1 MTCTILIICGV
12 RFSATNN
19 PPTIHSEQLEKC
31 SRSPAPPQAHST
43 DGTSACFTPGYYVG
57 PGGLTLN
64 PMLTQWVLLATEP
77 ASLIYI
83 FNYLSL
89 CVHHK
94 QKHKHM
100 DVVTQLSIIQPQK
113 KKKKK
118 KKKGEAILTT

>member
-1 MTCTILIICGV
+1 M
-12 RFSATNN
+12 
-19 PPTIHSEQLEKC
+19 
-31 SRSPAPPQAHST
+31 
-43 DGTSACFTPGYYVG
+43 
-57 PGGLTLN
+57 N

-113 KKKKK
+113 KKKRKKKKMKKKKK